1 MAPFWINREK
11 HTLILGISEVLD
23 DRYAADLPVTRR
35 ILKLSVTNKM
45 MGPLSRTSLLSLK
58 DSILSLYH
66 NLCTG
71 SKEYPI
77 IPYAGVSHTA
87 QRSSFVIEE
96 DVESITLSTIFTPVI
111 PRWLQ
116 QGWLRVERR
125 NRVQHIVV
133 DGKPVTRVISPVFL
147 SDGSERRNCW
157 RVSDYGANGH
167 MIVSVL
173 CKFTAKSANYAEARR
188 TRSHH
193 ENNDVDSGS
202 EMRPQLQHHPLD
214 TRAAAAPPP
223 GAPILSSPPPQPT
236 SLHPYQ
242 REVKQ
247 QHYCSEEQHGHEP
260 SPQYS

>member
-1 MAPFWINREK
+1 MAPFWINLEK

-96 DVESITLSTIFTPVI
+96 DVESITLSAIFTPVI

-125 NRVQHIVV
+125 NRVQHLVV

-147 SDGSERRNCW
+147 SDGSERRNLW

-188 TRSHH
+188 TRSHR
-193 ENNDVDSGS
+193 
-202 EMRPQLQHHPLD
+202 EMRTMMQTQD
-214 TRAAAAPPP
+214 
-223 GAPILSSPPPQPT
+223 
-236 SLHPYQ
+236 Q
-242 REVKQ
+242 R
-247 QHYCSEEQHGHEP
+247 
-260 SPQYS
+260 